1 MSIST
6 GKEQPPNRFYIQNS
20 VSAHNRYKNSH
31 YIFKIRAIT
40 TTPVKAASRKD
51 DNWPFAMNKTR
62 GNRQR
67 PMHYMR
73 NVHGNWQRPLHYM
86 KQHDLS

>member
-51 DNWPFAMNKTR
+51 DN
-62 GNRQR
+62 
-67 PMHYMR
+67 
-73 NVHGNWQRPLHYM
+73 
-86 KQHDLS
+86 